1 MEGQLVQKTFTTDEI
16 SIDCWVIKIDNKF
29 WFKAHDIAVFLG
41 YQSPDDAVSRLVPSE
56 GRRDWDELRPPG
68 FQGALKPPGIPGVQI
83 PPNWKPH
90 TVLISEGGLYRLLC
104 KSTKPAAIKFEKWI
118 FDDPLATLRETG
130 TYTIKQQLQF
140 STEQLTAKDEQ
151 VAIKDERIMEQ
162 LEHIANQDEHISKL
176 CEKVAVVTIRNS
188 TKHVFQL
195 YKHKYA
201 NKSIFIRAMSKRLPK
216 ALKVV
221 NLKEYELL
229 LNEINV
235 PNAMNIL
242 NRVK

>member
-1 MEGQLVQKTFTTDEI
+1 
-16 SIDCWVIKIDNKF
+16 
-29 WFKAHDIAVFLG
+29 
-41 YQSPDDAVSRLVPSE
+41 
-56 GRRDWDELRPPG
+56 
-68 FQGALKPPGIPGVQI
+68 
-83 PPNWKPH
+83 
-90 TVLISEGGLYRLLC
+90 
-104 KSTKPAAIKFEKWI
+104 
-118 FDDPLATLRETG
+118 
-130 TYTIKQQLQF
+130 
-140 STEQLTAKDEQ
+140 
-151 VAIKDERIMEQ
+151 MEQ
-162 LEHIANQDEHISKL
+162 LEQIANQDEHISKL

-195 YKHKYA
+195 YKHMSA
-201 NKSIFIRAMSKRLPK
+201 NKYIFIRAMAKRLPK